1 MPNHVYYHLAMSDLS
16 DEQKVILN
24 DIAKVGLCQYYRPMP
39 DDIRNTTSP
48 TRIVSE
54 TEYKKIL
61 KENEKIDRT
70 QPFYHELK
78 PITKKMQAKLL
89 EKYGVDNWY
98 EWAHNNWHTKWGCY
112 DNDIDGTCYNFATAW
127 GLFDLD
133 ILEDFALTFPDF
145 ELHFDEEGSA
155 FTGGVL
161 YENGV
166 CTLTEMNDAP
176 DWSDFQMDSELGF
189 ITKLDSTI
197 TPSYFREGADAGYYF
212 DHQLD
217 CPVPQDILEKL
228 NLK

>member
-48 TRIVSE
+48 ARIVSE
-54 TEYKKIL
+54 TEYKKIM

-70 QPFYHELK
+70 QPFYHEIK

-98 EWAHNNWHTKWGCY
+98 DWAHKNWDTKWGCY

-127 GLFDLD
+127 CLFDLD

-161 YENGV
+161 YENGK
-166 CTLTEMNDAP
+166 CTLTEINDTP
-176 DWSDFQMDSELGF
+176 DWSRMEIDTEHGF
-189 ITKLDSTI
+189 ITKLISTI
-197 TPSYFREGADAGYYF
+197 TPSYFREGAEAGYYY

-217 CPVPQDILEKL
+217 CPVPQDVLKELKL
-228 NLK
+228 I

>member
-16 DEQKVILN
+16 DEQKLILN

-54 TEYKKIL
+54 TEYKKIM

-70 QPFYHELK
+70 QPFYHEIK
-78 PITKKMQAKLL
+78 PITKKMQAELL

-98 EWAHNNWHTKWGCY
+98 DWAHKNWDTKWGCY

-127 GLFDLD
+127 CLFDLD

-161 YENGV
+161 YENGK
-166 CTLTEMNDAP
+166 CTLTEINDTP
-176 DWSDFQMDSELGF
+176 DWSRMEIDTEHGF
-189 ITKLDSTI
+189 ITKLISTI
-197 TPSYFREGADAGYYF
+197 TPSYFREGAEAGYYY
-212 DHQLD
+212 DYQLD
-217 CPVPQDILEKL
+217 CPVPQDVLKELKL
-228 NLK
+228 N

>member
-16 DEQKVILN
+16 DEQKLILN
-24 DIAKVGLCQYYRPMP
+24 QIAEVGLCQYYRPMP
-39 DDIRNTTSP
+39 EEIRNTTSP
-48 TRIVSE
+48 VRIVSE
-54 TEYKKIL
+54 TEYKKRM

-70 QPFYHELK
+70 QPYYHEPK
-78 PITKKMQAKLL
+78 PITKKMQANLL
-89 EKYGVDNWY
+89 EKYGTDNWY
-98 EWAHNNWHTKWGCY
+98 DWAHIHWHTKWGCY

-161 YENGV
+161 YEDGKR
-166 CTLTEMNDAP
+166 TLFEMNDTP
-176 DWSDFQMDSELGF
+176 DWSRIEIDTEHGF
-189 ITKLDSTI
+189 ITKLISTI
-197 TPSYFREGADAGYYF
+197 TPSYFREGAEAGYYY

-217 CPVPQDILEKL
+217 CPVPQDVLKELKL
-228 NLK
+228 N

>member
-54 TEYKKIL
+54 TEYKKIM

-70 QPFYHELK
+70 QPFYHEIK

-98 EWAHNNWHTKWGCY
+98 DWAHKNWDTKWGCY

-127 GLFDLD
+127 CLFDLD

-161 YENGV
+161 YENGK
-166 CTLTEMNDAP
+166 CTLTEINDTP
-176 DWSDFQMDSELGF
+176 DWSRMEIDTEHGF
-189 ITKLDSTI
+189 ITKLISTI
-197 TPSYFREGADAGYYF
+197 TPSYFREGAEAGYYY

-217 CPVPQDILEKL
+217 CPVPQDVLKELKL
-228 NLK
+228 N

>member
-16 DEQKVILN
+16 DEQKLILN

-48 TRIVSE
+48 ARIVSE
-54 TEYKKIL
+54 TEYKKIM

-70 QPFYHELK
+70 QPFYHEIK
-78 PITKKMQAKLL
+78 PITKKMQAELL

-98 EWAHNNWHTKWGCY
+98 DWAHKNWDTKWGCY

-127 GLFDLD
+127 CLFDLD

-161 YENGV
+161 YENGK
-166 CTLTEMNDAP
+166 CTLTEINDTP
-176 DWSDFQMDSELGF
+176 DWSRMEIDTEHGF
-189 ITKLDSTI
+189 ITKLISTI
-197 TPSYFREGADAGYYF
+197 TPSYFREGAEAGYYY

-217 CPVPQDILEKL
+217 CPVPQDVLKELKL
-228 NLK
+228 N

>member
-24 DIAKVGLCQYYRPMP
+24 QIAEVGLCQYYRPMP

-54 TEYKKIL
+54 TEYKKIM

-70 QPFYHELK
+70 KDFYYEPK
-78 PITKKMQAKLL
+78 PITKKMQKALL

-98 EWAHNNWHTKWGCY
+98 EWAYNNWNTKWGCY

-133 ILEDFALTFPDF
+133 ILEDFALTFPNF
-145 ELHFDEEGSA
+145 ELHYDEEGGS
-155 FTGGVL
+155 FSGGLV
-161 YENGV
+161 YENGI
-166 CTLTEMNDAP
+166 CTLTEINDAP

-189 ITKLDSTI
+189 ITKLNSTI
-197 TPSYFREGADAGYYF
+197 TESYFREGAEAGYYF

-217 CPVPQDILEKL
+217 CPVPQDVLDKLEL
-228 NLK
+228 H

>member
-16 DEQKVILN
+16 DEQKLILN

-54 TEYKKIL
+54 TEYKKIM

-70 QPFYHELK
+70 QPFYHEIK
-78 PITKKMQAKLL
+78 PITKKMQAELL

-98 EWAHNNWHTKWGCY
+98 DWAHKNWDTKWGCY

-127 GLFDLD
+127 CLFDLD

-161 YENGV
+161 YENGK
-166 CTLTEMNDAP
+166 CTLTEINDTP
-176 DWSDFQMDSELGF
+176 DWSRMEIDTEHGF
-189 ITKLDSTI
+189 ITKLISTI
-197 TPSYFREGADAGYYF
+197 TPSYFREGAEAGYYY

-217 CPVPQDILEKL
+217 CPVPQDVLKELKL
-228 NLK
+228 N

>member
-1 MPNHVYYHLAMSDLS
+1 MPNHVYYHLAMSDLT
-16 DEQKVILN
+16 DEQKLILN

-54 TEYKKIL
+54 TEYKKIM
-61 KENEKIDRT
+61 KEKIDRT
-70 QPFYHELK
+70 QPFYHEIK

-98 EWAHNNWHTKWGCY
+98 DWAHKNWDTKWGCY

-161 YENGV
+161 YENGK
-166 CTLTEMNDAP
+166 CTLTEINDTP
-176 DWSDFQMDSELGF
+176 DWSRMEIDTEHGF
-189 ITKLDSTI
+189 ITKLISTI
-197 TPSYFREGADAGYYF
+197 TPSYFREGAEAGYYY

-217 CPVPQDILEKL
+217 CPVPQDVLKELKL
-228 NLK
+228 N